1 MTAVGRTLRIQRKV
15 KNRER
20 ARQLKKERKEGLKMN
35 HGAADT
41 VGCAGIGVPL
51 HRPQVMDTSTSQHH
65 QQRSVLARVETEDQ
79 HHGSWQVEDFDH
91 LATPEPVHRL
101 DKDTGGL
108 LLFAKHKAAKQEL
121 CRLFRERKIQK
132 RYRAVVRGWV
142 GAAREEKD
150 HDLRT
155 SNGAVNYLDRT
166 MEQAVIN
173 SVRRLA
179 PDDGAASWASEKN
192 VAVRRVVVGF
202 PAPCPGPEEWTPEG
216 SWTEFSI
223 DLPIDGKASLTE
235 VCVLEHLEVVLA
247 TSTIN
252 PISSENQ
259 SHNLTF
265 QTQNHDSRAPKIP
278 LTLVDL
284 YPKTGR
290 MHQLRKHMKHI
301 GNPILGDRLYGG
313 GAGDLCLFAMG
324 LRFRHPFRKAEEAS
338 TGTDARDAGDLDF
351 CNVRFGMEHVPEEQ
365 RPEVDIQLEH
375 VPLTS
380 TTYL

>member
-1 MTAVGRTLRIQRKV
+1 MFHLRDYVVRIDTPSNWTEEEGSVRATLDPSPRVVFDDAHLAVLFKPRGIETKDFAHDTDSMTAVGRTLRIQRKV

-41 VGCAGIGVPL
+41 VGCAGSGVPL

-65 QQRSVLARVETEDQ
+65 QQRSVLARVEAEDQ

-142 GAAREEKD
+142 GAHGDKD
-150 HDLRT
+150 HLRT
-155 SNGAVNYLDRT
+155 SSSSAVNYLDRT

-192 VAVRRVVVGF
+192 VAVRRAVGL
-202 PAPCPGPEEWTPEG
+202 PAPSPGPGDWTPEDCMG
-216 SWTEFSI
+216 
-223 DLPIDGKASLTE
+223 AA
-235 VCVLEHLEVVLA
+235 LA
-247 TSTIN
+247 TCAFSPWACDFGIL
-252 PISSENQ
+252 SGKQKRQALE
-259 SHNLTF
+259 LM
-265 QTQNHDSRAPKIP
+265 RA
-278 LTLVDL
+278 TLE
-284 YPKTGR
+284 
-290 MHQLRKHMKHI
+290 I
-301 GNPILGDRLYGG
+301 
-313 GAGDLCLFAMG
+313 
-324 LRFRHPFRKAEEAS
+324 
-338 TGTDARDAGDLDF
+338 
-351 CNVRFGMEHVPEEQ
+351 
-365 RPEVDIQLEH
+365 
-375 VPLTS
+375 
-380 TTYL
+380 